1 VTFRVEHL
9 NPSAMPSSAV
19 FSQAVAV
26 SGPARTIF
34 VGGQNAVDVNG
45 IVGHDL
51 ATQTTKA
58 LHNVEL
64 VLAEAG
70 AQLADVVSWSIHVVD
85 GQPLVD
91 GFRAFQALWGDRG
104 EPPAI
109 SVAVVA
115 GLANPQ
121 FLVEISAVAVV
132 PM

>member
-1 VTFRVEHL
+1 MTFRVEHL
-9 NPSAMPSSAV
+9 NPSAMPSSPS
-19 FSQAVAV
+19 FSQGVTV

-34 VGGQNAVDVNG
+34 IGGQNAVDLTG

-51 ATQTTKA
+51 ATQTTQA
-58 LHNVEL
+58 LRNVEL

-85 GQPLVD
+85 GLPLVD

-132 PM
+132 PI